1 MAWRFG
7 LAKLVP
13 SRFRP
18 GMSTVAEIESA
29 LEKLPSG
36 ELLAVA
42 AWLDDQRVMIQ
53 TSEQLFSRLDAEEG
67 DRVGQQWLGE

>member
-1 MAWRFG
+1 
-7 LAKLVP
+7 
-13 SRFRP
+13 
-18 GMSTVAEIESA
+18 MSTVAEIESA